1 MSETTFK
8 YIGEDKKNYQI
19 ILEITN
25 DNDFILTII
34 DINNGDS
41 YSSNYYLNSL
51 NDKFGNII
59 KLKTLKDFESCCVE
73 NIKKKL
79 LILKSPYKNI
89 INSVWKIFPK
99 NNSNNQTFTLI
110 STKSYNKKISIYTY
124 YNYPKI
130 KNIVEEIQRQ
140 LLIEIEKNRLNI
152 EDKNINYLSFK
163 DNWILDTIYCFKEN
177 MIDKENNFIKLLES
191 KQADSGFRKLLIFFD
206 EGNILDFMIK
216 LVKKFYENQF
226 FILFFTKDVEKF
238 KTEIKSKLNI
248 LKEKF
253 LCYFDINNIFIFE
266 NSELGIKKSI
276 ISLVKVY
283 TYFNQLGDGFYKQL
297 KAKKCNIDGL
307 DDELKPLFLTHYFN
321 ILLYGRTGT
330 GKSSFINKFMGEKKS
345 FTLKTKSIGTE
356 RNNFYIHKKYPIK
369 LIDVCGFAEGNETQE
384 NLAKINSIYKEGT
397 SNILIDEPMNDV
409 FSFYGDKR
417 NNIHLLIYFNI
428 YDDRYDIFPGEL
440 PVILD
445 IIEKKIPI
453 LFVVNKC
460 PEGIFSD
467 QEDRQLLIDEVK
479 KTRKDTDYEKYETY
493 FINCINGKG
502 FEALLKGIFS
512 NYEKNIIKDSD
523 LLKIKDYSMPIDEFN
538 NLFNNTFFFGTI
550 SPKDVFLNE
559 SLLESVL
566 DIKNL
571 IVKLAGYYSGNL
583 GYLDSL
589 SFLFFKRLYNQFY
602 RNSDKNF
609 FPLLTN
615 LVKKIFSNFGYKKTD
630 EQCNNFIRRKLSEYF
645 NLNIQINDEENNN
658 NEINS
663 ISHETAMPNQNK
675 KEDNEIK
682 YDKIPNKNINQT
694 KMDDAPAPY
703 RFTIEQFNKDYINL
717 VKLYWYSNDN
727 FRTNDDIKE
736 KELKENND
744 LEEKLF
750 KIDDEN
756 KIDTERLLIL
766 VKRDFG
772 LDSSSRDATSKEKIF
787 QKLFYISYTCNELI
801 SDLCGKINQK
811 DFKYSSIY
819 NFYYIVSLSYNKA
832 IKGFLEIIDEIKKSN
847 NLDDDNEDNDA
858 PPLQ

>member
-1 MSETTFK
+1 
-8 YIGEDKKNYQI
+8 
-19 ILEITN
+19 
-25 DNDFILTII
+25 
-34 DINNGDS
+34 
-41 YSSNYYLNSL
+41 
-51 NDKFGNII
+51 
-59 KLKTLKDFESCCVE
+59 
-73 NIKKKL
+73 
-79 LILKSPYKNI
+79 
-89 INSVWKIFPK
+89 
-99 NNSNNQTFTLI
+99 
-110 STKSYNKKISIYTY
+110 
-124 YNYPKI
+124 
-130 KNIVEEIQRQ
+130 
-140 LLIEIEKNRLNI
+140 
-152 EDKNINYLSFK
+152 
-163 DNWILDTIYCFKEN
+163 
-177 MIDKENNFIKLLES
+177 
-191 KQADSGFRKLLIFFD
+191 
-206 EGNILDFMIK
+206 
-216 LVKKFYENQF
+216 
-226 FILFFTKDVEKF
+226 
-238 KTEIKSKLNI
+238 
-248 LKEKF
+248 
-253 LCYFDINNIFIFE
+253 
-266 NSELGIKKSI
+266 
-276 ISLVKVY
+276 
-283 TYFNQLGDGFYKQL
+283 
-297 KAKKCNIDGL
+297 
-307 DDELKPLFLTHYFN
+307 
-321 ILLYGRTGT
+321 
-330 GKSSFINKFMGEKKS
+330 
-345 FTLKTKSIGTE
+345 
-356 RNNFYIHKKYPIK
+356 
-369 LIDVCGFAEGNETQE
+369 
-384 NLAKINSIYKEGT
+384 
-397 SNILIDEPMNDV
+397 
-409 FSFYGDKR
+409 
-417 NNIHLLIYFNI
+417 
-428 YDDRYDIFPGEL
+428 
-440 PVILD
+440 
-445 IIEKKIPI
+445 
-453 LFVVNKC
+453 
-460 PEGIFSD
+460 
-467 QEDRQLLIDEVK
+467 
-479 KTRKDTDYEKYETY
+479 
-493 FINCINGKG
+493 
-502 FEALLKGIFS
+502 
-512 NYEKNIIKDSD
+512 
-523 LLKIKDYSMPIDEFN
+523 MPIDEFN

-602 RNSDKNF
+602 RNSNKNF

-663 ISHETAMPNQNK
+663 INHETEMPNQNK

-682 YDKIPNKNINQT
+682 YDKIPNKNINQA

-756 KIDTERLLIL
+756 NIDTERLLIL

-847 NLDDDNEDNDA
+847 NLDDDNDDDDA